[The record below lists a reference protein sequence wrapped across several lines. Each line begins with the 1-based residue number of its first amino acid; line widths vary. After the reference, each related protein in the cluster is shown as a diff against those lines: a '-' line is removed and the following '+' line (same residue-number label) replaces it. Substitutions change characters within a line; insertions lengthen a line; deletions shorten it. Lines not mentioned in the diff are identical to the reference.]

1 MTLWYMAIITIN
13 IKPLLAWLS
22 QSSLYQ
28 GDFIKWIYTKALKVP
43 HHCQ

>member
-22 QSSLYQ
+22 QSSY
-28 GDFIKWIYTKALKVP
+28 IKATS
-43 HHCQ
+43 